1 MKNFNA
7 VRFLYPDAIFSMVND
22 DVSMIT
28 WVGEEY
34 PSPTAKQ
41 LSDAIK
47 AIEDKEAQDLLD
59 KEEAKNSALTKLQA
73 LGLTEA
79 EAKAIAGVQ
88 EI

>member
-7 VRFLYPDAIFSMVND
+7 VRYIYPNAEFSMIND

-34 PSPTAKQ
+34 PIPTAKQ

-59 KEEAKNSALTKLQA
+59 KEATKNSALTKLQS
-73 LGLTEA
+73 LGLTED
-79 EAKAIAGVQ
+79 EAKAIAGV
-88 EI
+88 

>member
-7 VRFLYPDAIFSMVND
+7 VRYIYPDAVFSMVND

-28 WVGEEY
+28 WVGEEF
-34 PSPTAKQ
+34 PIPTAKQ

-47 AIEDKEAQDLLD
+47 EIEDKETQDVLD
-59 KEEAKNSALTKLQA
+59 KEEAKNSALSKLQA

-79 EAKAIAGVQ
+79 EAKAIAGV
-88 EI
+88 

>member
-1 MKNFNA
+1 MKNFEA
-7 VRFLYPDAIFSMVND
+7 VRYIYPDAVFSMVND

-28 WVGEEY
+28 WVGEEF
-34 PSPTAKQ
+34 PIPTAKQ

-47 AIEDKEAQDLLD
+47 AIEDKEEQDVLD

-79 EAKAIAGVQ
+79 EAKAIAGV
-88 EI
+88 

>member
-7 VRFLYPDAIFSMVND
+7 VRYIYPSAEFSMIND
-22 DVSMIT
+22 DISMIT
-28 WVGEEY
+28 WVGEEFPI
-34 PSPTAKQ
+34 PSKKQ

-47 AIEDKEAQDLLD
+47 ALEDKESQDLAD

-79 EAKAIAGVQ
+79 EAKAIAGV
-88 EI
+88 

>member
-7 VRFLYPDAIFSMVND
+7 IRFLYPDAIFSMIND

-47 AIEDKEAQDLLD
+47 AIEDKEAQDVLD
-59 KEEAKNSALTKLQA
+59 KETAKNSALTKLQD

-79 EAKAIAGVQ
+79 EAKAIAGV
-88 EI
+88 

>member
-7 VRFLYPDAIFSMVND
+7 IRFLYPDAIFSMVND

-47 AIEDKEAQDLLD
+47 ALENKETQDLADKET
-59 KEEAKNSALTKLQA
+59 AKNSALNKLQA

-79 EAKAIAGVQ
+79 EAKAIAGV
-88 EI
+88 

>member
-7 VRFLYPDAIFSMVND
+7 IRFLYPDAIFSMIND

-79 EAKAIAGVQ
+79 EAKAIAGV
-88 EI
+88 

>member
-7 VRFLYPDAIFSMVND
+7 IRFLYPDAIFSMIND

-28 WVGEEY
+28 WVGEEH

-47 AIEDKEAQDLLD
+47 ALENKEAQDLLD
-59 KEEAKNSALTKLQA
+59 KEEAKNSALNKLQA

-79 EAKAIAGVQ
+79 EAKAIAGV
-88 EI
+88 

>member
-79 EAKAIAGVQ
+79 EAKAIAGV
-88 EI
+88 